1 MRKIFRQVGFRSLF
15 LSLCMVGLS
24 LASASAQ
31 TSTNEIVL
39 YSSTASV
46 KAGNWT
52 VVADS
57 TAAGGSR
64 LSNPDAGGAKLAN
77 AIASPTTYFEMTFN
91 ADANKN
97 YRLWIRG
104 KAESNSPYNDSVFAQ
119 FSGSVD
125 SGGAAQY
132 RIGTT
137 SATTINLEDD
147 SGVGLSAWGWQDNGW
162 GRG

>member
-1 MRKIFRQVGFRSLF
+1 MRNIFRQVGFRSLV
-15 LSLCMVGLS
+15 LSLCVVWLS
-24 LASASAQ
+24 VASASAQ
-31 TSTNEIVL
+31 TSTSEIVL

-46 KAGNWT
+46 KVGNWS
-52 VVADS
+52 VVADP
-57 TAAGGSR
+57 TAAGGAR
-64 LSNPDAGGAKLAN
+64 LSNPDAGAAKLAS
-77 AIASPTTYFEMTFN
+77 ALASPTTYFEMTFN

-104 KAESNSPYNDSVFAQ
+104 KAQNDDPYNDSVFVQ

-137 SATTINLEDD
+137 SA
-147 SGVGLSAWGWQDNGW
+147 
-162 GRG
+162 